1 MVYILQEIVCNQSLR
16 NVYRYDEDDPIKPK
30 WSKVQP
36 RNFGFS
42 YKGIK
47 SRILAN
53 IFAKLSKFLLKREF
67 KNEFLLWLQIS
78 LVTLIS
84 ITNTYLIEIE

>member
-1 MVYILQEIVCNQSLR
+1 MTS
-16 NVYRYDEDDPIKPK
+16 DDPVKPK
-30 WSKVQP
+30 GSKLQP

-42 YKGIK
+42 YKGI
-47 SRILAN
+47 SRRILAN
-53 IFAKLSKFLLKREF
+53 IFAKLSIFLLKREF

-78 LVTLIS
+78 LVMLIS